1 MRDNG
6 IGIDPQD
13 ADRVF
18 GMFKRLHG
26 SEIPGTGIG
35 LALCKKVVERQGGR
49 IWVESEAGRGATFK
63 FTVPGGHKEPG
74 PPARGLKMGNS
85 GQNRAED
92 EIERLRKA
100 LDAETRRAS
109 RSQRQLDRANAD
121 FEEFVSMAAH
131 NLRESLR
138 DVASFSQ
145 LLAETYAGRLDSDA
159 GVFLE
164 RIQDGA
170 ARMQSLLTD
179 VVDYWATDA
188 GDRQSSR
195 TDMEAVLRQALLSTD
210 KQITERSAIVTHD
223 PLPRVC
229 GDFEI
234 LTKVL
239 HHLIRN
245 AIEYCGTPSPR
256 VHISSRREDLE
267 WVFSVQDNGPG
278 IDPAF
283 QDRIFG
289 VFKRLH
295 GKEHPGNGLGLA
307 FCKKA
312 IEWHGGRMWMEST
325 PGAGSTF
332 YFTLPPPIDIVRPGV
347 RAVEPAGK
355 DMHLSAGFAG
365 AAEPD

>member
-1 MRDNG
+1 
-6 IGIDPQD
+6 
-13 ADRVF
+13 
-18 GMFKRLHG
+18 
-26 SEIPGTGIG
+26 
-35 LALCKKVVERQGGR
+35 
-49 IWVESEAGRGATFK
+49 
-63 FTVPGGHKEPG
+63 
-74 PPARGLKMGNS
+74 MGNS
-85 GQNRAED
+85 DQNHTEF
-92 EIERLRKA
+92 EIERTRTA
-100 LDAETRRAS
+100 LEAE
-109 RSQRQLDRANAD
+109 

-145 LLAETYAGRLDSDA
+145 LMAETYAGRLDSDA

-164 RIQDGA
+164 RIQEGA
-170 ARMQSLLTD
+170 ARMQSLLAD
-179 VVDYWATDA
+179 VVDYWAAGA
-188 GDRQSSR
+188 GDRQASP
-195 TDMEAVLRQALLSTD
+195 TDMEAVLSQALLSTD
-210 KQITERSAIVTHD
+210 RQITVRSAIVTHD

-245 AIEYCGTPSPR
+245 AIEYCGAPSPR
-256 VHISSRREDLE
+256 VHISSGRVDSD
-267 WVFSVQDNGPG
+267 WAFSVADNGPG

-283 QDRIFG
+283 HGRVFG

-312 IEWHGGRMWMEST
+312 IQWHGGRMWLEST

-332 YFTLPPPIDIVRPGV
+332 YFTLPPAD
-347 RAVEPAGK
+347 
-355 DMHLSAGFAG
+355 
-365 AAEPD
+365 

>member
-1 MRDNG
+1 
-6 IGIDPQD
+6 
-13 ADRVF
+13 
-18 GMFKRLHG
+18 
-26 SEIPGTGIG
+26 
-35 LALCKKVVERQGGR
+35 
-49 IWVESEAGRGATFK
+49 
-63 FTVPGGHKEPG
+63 
-74 PPARGLKMGNS
+74 MGNS
-85 GQNRAED
+85 DQNQTEV
-92 EIERLRKA
+92 EIERIRTA
-100 LDAETRRAS
+100 LEAE
-109 RSQRQLDRANAD
+109 

-145 LLAETYAGRLDSDA
+145 LMAETYAGRLDSDA

-164 RIQDGA
+164 RIQEGA
-170 ARMQSLLTD
+170 ARMQSLLAD
-179 VVDYWATDA
+179 VVDYWATGT

-195 TDMEAVLRQALLSTD
+195 TDMEAIFRQALLLTD
-210 KQITERSAIVTHD
+210 KRITERSAIVTHD
-223 PLPRVC
+223 PLPPVC

-234 LTKVL
+234 LAKVL

-256 VHISSRREDLE
+256 VHVSSRREDLE

-283 QDRIFG
+283 QGRVFG

-312 IEWHGGRMWMEST
+312 VEWHDGRMWLEST

-332 YFTLPPPIDIVRPGV
+332 YFTLPSALASIVDNLR
-347 RAVEPAGK
+347 
-355 DMHLSAGFAG
+355 
-365 AAEPD
+365 